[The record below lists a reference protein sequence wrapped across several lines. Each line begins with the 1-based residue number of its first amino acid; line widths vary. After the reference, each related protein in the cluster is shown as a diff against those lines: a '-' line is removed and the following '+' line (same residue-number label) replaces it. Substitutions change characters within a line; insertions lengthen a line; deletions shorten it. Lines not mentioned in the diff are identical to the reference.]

1 MSHAQKPPVSS
12 LQFVCSQHSA
22 CIHVGRQS
30 AGQFLEYSL
39 SVDSIPINHVP
50 YPGHVI
56 VDVRVDA
63 ESVARKAA
71 TAAGYTLDV
80 PAIIL
85 RALASQWSTAVA
97 LRTPL
102 RHYTRISQTN
112 SATHCSFEK
121 H

>member
-56 VDVRVDA
+56 VDVRVEVEA
-63 ESVARKAA
+63 VTGVAAD
-71 TAAGYTLDV
+71 AAGHALDV
-80 PAIIL
+80 PVVVL
-85 RALASQWSTAVA
+85 
-97 LRTPL
+97 
-102 RHYTRISQTN
+102 
-112 SATHCSFEK
+112 
-121 H
+121 